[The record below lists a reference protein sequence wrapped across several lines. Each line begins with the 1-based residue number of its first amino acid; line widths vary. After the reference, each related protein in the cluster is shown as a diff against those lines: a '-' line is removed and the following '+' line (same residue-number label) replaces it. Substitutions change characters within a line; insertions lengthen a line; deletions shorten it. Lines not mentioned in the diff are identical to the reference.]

1 MPDNVS
7 TAVTAERFDRF
18 AARGLADDAPD
29 RKEDLRL
36 AAQHLL
42 WALGHLKDAGVS
54 SDYREDLAKL
64 AHDAISKRDEVLNR
78 DLDAAGCWAEPVDLT
93 ELEKLI
99 TTLERSR

>member
-1 MPDNVS
+1 MPDNIS

-36 AAQHLL
+36 GLQHIL

-54 SDYREDLAKL
+54 ADYREDLAKL
-64 AHDAISKRDEVLNR
+64 AHDAISARDGQLDG
-78 DLDAAGCWAEPVDLT
+78 DLDAAKRWADPVDLT
-93 ELEKLI
+93 ELEKL
-99 TTLERSR
+99 T